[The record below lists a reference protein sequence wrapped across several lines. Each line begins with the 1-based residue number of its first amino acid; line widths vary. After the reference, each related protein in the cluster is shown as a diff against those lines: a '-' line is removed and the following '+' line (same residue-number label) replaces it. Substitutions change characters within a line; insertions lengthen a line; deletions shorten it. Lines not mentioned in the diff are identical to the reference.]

1 MGSNIEQIKIT
12 RAREGGASVITLAL
26 IVVRRSLAGG
36 GVPLKKSFAQKIFGS
51 NLFLKNQ
58 KIEFI
63 AQTQYAAVRAAYG
76 KNGNFPASSI
86 VVPRARVGLA
96 TPASSGLRS
105 TIGATAPLNFV
116 TKKAGI
122 C

>member
-1 MGSNIEQIKIT
+1 MLFLDVNCCRS
-12 RAREGGASVITLAL
+12 ASF
-26 IVVRRSLAGG
+26 G

-76 KNGNFPASSI
+76 KNGNFPASCI
-86 VVPRARVGLA
+86 VVPRARVELA
-96 TPASSGLRS
+96 TQGSSEPFYLNCSKDR
-105 TIGATAPLNFV
+105 TIS
-116 TKKAGI
+116 
-122 C
+122 